1 MTRFGLAVVGTA
13 TALAAVSTAVAL
25 RWRHRAE
32 VPVPVAAP
40 GPAPAVAP
48 TRPGPAPRLPA
59 ARAPEGDPAADVI
72 ADLGRGG
79 VGGEQR
85 ERLVGRLRGLPGRA
99 AEDALIAE
107 AKGGPQPST
116 RTMAMDALAE
126 RRTDRAFEALATI
139 ARNDPDLP
147 AKPLIAQPRRPDDT
161 SVELPDEQTFTP
173 RMQAMAALAGTGDG
187 RAVPVLAEVARQG
200 PDESL
205 RMEAARHLG
214 GLRDDP
220 RAAEALRAAASDPS
234 AYVRL
239 AALHSLARS
248 SDPALPEL
256 LARIAQ
262 NDSDAGVRLLAQQLL
277 ANLGH

>member
-1 MTRFGLAVVGTA
+1 MTRFGLALVGSATVV
-13 TALAAVSTAVAL
+13 AAASTAVAL
-25 RWRHRAE
+25 RWRHRVE
-32 VPVPVAAP
+32 VPAPVVAPAPVAVSARPSPAPRPHAPPVAA
-40 GPAPAVAP
+40 
-48 TRPGPAPRLPA
+48 
-59 ARAPEGDPAADVI
+59 EGDPAADVV
-72 ADLGRGG
+72 AELGRGG

-126 RRTDRAFEALATI
+126 RRTDRAFEALGTI

-220 RAAEALRAAASDPS
+220 RAAEALRAAAGDPS

-262 NDSDAGVRLLAQQLL
+262 NDTDAGVRLLAQQLL
-277 ANLGH
+277 SNLSH